1 MVATFRFLALV
12 LTALILGGAFCHVLE
27 LPVKMT
33 LDPADYMVV
42 QQIYGAFGPVGA
54 VLEPGAIAA
63 TVVLAFLLRRR
74 PGRGAAAIGALFL
87 LAALAS
93 WAVVVNPVN
102 AHWAAAGPDSVP
114 PDFESLRARWEYGHA
129 LHAALLFA
137 AFVSLVVSV
146 LAATRPPVATGRLED
161 AAVDGQARRRDRVA

>member
-1 MVATFRFLALV
+1 MVTTFRFLALV

-33 LDPADYMVV
+33 LDPADYIVV
-42 QQIYGAFGPVGA
+42 QQIYGGFGPVGA

-63 TVVLAFLLRRR
+63 SIVLAFLRRR
-74 PGRGAAAIGALFL
+74 RRGFGAAVIGVLFL

-102 AHWAAAGPDSVP
+102 AHWAAAGPHSVP

-137 AFVSLVVSV
+137 AFVSVVVSV
-146 LAATRPPVATGRLED
+146 LAATRPAAATGRLD
-161 AAVDGQARRRDRVA
+161 SAVDGRAQHRDHVA